1 MRTFRI
7 GTRGSAL
14 ARRQADH
21 VADRL
26 RQAGAS
32 VEVVPILTHGDQ
44 WDRQSVDALGAVG
57 VFTKAIQDALSAAMV
72 DIAVHS
78 MKDLPTIPVPGLILA
93 AVPTR
98 GPAGDVLIT
107 REGRS
112 LEQLAPHA
120 VVGTGSR
127 RRISQLLHIR
137 PDLSIR
143 PIRGNVPTRLK
154 KLESGELDALILA
167 EAGLVRLGLTDVPH
181 ASLLPRYLL
190 PAAGQGALA
199 IEARGDDHEVHELLS
214 PLNDPE
220 TYAATN
226 AERAFLKELGGGCL
240 APVAVWARRVG
251 GHLFLTGRVVS
262 VDGAQQLEVSVVG
275 RPECPEELG
284 RRAAAICLCQGAD
297 KLLAAARHSEASGDK
312 TA

>member
-26 RQAGAS
+26 REAGAT

-44 WDRQSVDALGAVG
+44 WNRQSVDALGAVG
-57 VFTKAIQDALSAAMV
+57 VFTKAIQDALLATAV

-78 MKDLPTIPVPGLILA
+78 MKDLPTVPVPGLILA

-137 PDLSIR
+137 PDLNIR
-143 PIRGNVPTRLK
+143 PIRGNVQTRLR

-167 EAGLVRLGLTDVPH
+167 EAGLVRLGLTDVSHSP
-181 ASLLPRYLL
+181 LLPQYLL

-199 IEARGDDHEVHELLS
+199 IEARVDDLEVQELLA
-214 PLNDPE
+214 PLDDPE
-220 TYAATN
+220 TRAATN
-226 AERAFLKELGGGCL
+226 AERAFLRELGGGCL
-240 APVAVWARRVG
+240 APVAVCACRVG
-251 GHLFLTGRVVS
+251 GHLFLRGRVLS
-262 VDGAQQLEVSVVG
+262 VDGVRQLEASVIG

-297 KLLAAARHSEASGDK
+297 EVLAAARHSEASGDK
-312 TA
+312 SA

>member
-26 RQAGAS
+26 LQAGAS
-32 VEVVPILTHGDQ
+32 VKVVPIVTHGDQ
-44 WDRQSVDALGAVG
+44 WNRQSVDALGTVG
-57 VFTKAIQDALSAAMV
+57 VFTKAIQDALLASEV

-78 MKDLPTIPVPGLILA
+78 MKDLPTVPVPGLVIA

-98 GPAGDVLIT
+98 GPAGDVLIA

-112 LEQLAPHA
+112 LEQLAPSA

-137 PDLSIR
+137 PDLCIR
-143 PIRGNVPTRLK
+143 PIRGNVQTRLR

-167 EAGLVRLGLTDVPH
+167 EAGLVRLGLTGVPQS
-181 ASLLPRYLL
+181 SLLPQYLL

-199 IEARGDDHEVHELLS
+199 IEARSDDLEVHELLS

-220 TYAATN
+220 TFAAVS
-226 AERAFLKELGGGCL
+226 AERAFLAELGGGCL
-240 APVAVWARRVG
+240 APVAVWARKTG
-251 GHLFLTGRVVS
+251 GHLFLTGRVLS
-262 VDGAQQLEVSVVG
+262 VDGVQMLETSVIG
-275 RPECPEELG
+275 RPDCPEELG

-297 KLLAAARHSEASGDK
+297 EVLSAARRSEASGDK
-312 TA
+312 SA